1 MGDVHAIKPDPLGRQ
16 VMDRTLFEAFAHL
29 ESPVAVTHGVPGGT
43 PTLVTS
49 SRTFDDLVPAAVN
62 PISLLGDLGDL
73 APRPLALQP
82 GWTASGSPLPG
93 GGVLWQCR
101 QEAGDDGIEQAIA
114 RMLSGASADHLGII
128 YFGPDRRA
136 KSWSPG
142 MQAFFPDTDVF
153 PVPNGTIEE
162 QIETILEHDL
172 IPGAQGH
179 EDALRQN
186 LLMGFDTPQKPL
198 VDMTASGLWSIS
210 VTCILPNGG
219 RLHVMGDVS
228 DFKRRE
234 EQLKTYMSNV
244 DGILFCRRRQGS
256 DRVQIWGRRARR
268 LGGEIEGNV
277 QRIRPEDWFHA
288 FDPESRQPYI
298 DTMTRH
304 RQTLEPYT
312 IEFGATDT
320 STGEHFWIREE
331 GWTTEDRFGVIYH
344 DSVLIDI
351 TEQQQALANHEISEE
366 RFRAFAELASDWYF
380 EIDAEMRFT
389 YVSERYEEM
398 FEISRDT
405 IMGRNWFEVVGADN
419 PRLERQ
425 ATVAWARMRKLWE
438 ERKPI
443 ERIHTPVRMGDARRF
458 VEISS
463 APVFGPDGTF
473 SGYRGVGRDITDMV
487 EAREQ
492 AIEALRHAEEASRAK
507 SAFVANMSH
516 ELRTPLNAIIGFST
530 VMKGEILGPMQ
541 NERYLGYV
549 SDIAAS
555 GEHLLSLVNDVLDI
569 SRVEANKMEI
579 TPETIELDGELERLV
594 ELFRDQLAERDFHLM
609 PGGPGVVHADRRA
622 FRQMVMNLLSNA
634 IKFSRKGDMVSLEV
648 GRTVSGE
655 TFIAVEDAGR
665 GIRSEELAKVME
677 PFGRAGDVDVTPGTG
692 LGLPLTRQLA
702 ELHGGRLELA
712 STYGK
717 GTTVSIILP
726 DKPG

>member
-1 MGDVHAIKPDPLGRQ
+1 MGNARAANTDLSGPSM
-16 VMDRTLFEAFAHL
+16 MDQTLIEAFVRLDA
-29 ESPVAVTHGVPGGT
+29 PVAVTHGQSGEA
-43 PTLVTS
+43 PTVVATS
-49 SRTFDDLVPAAVN
+49 NAFDSLVPAAASA
-62 PISLLGDLGDL
+62 IELLGNLDDLG
-73 APRPLALQP
+73 PRALTAVS
-82 GWTASGSPLPG
+82 GWTVSGSPLPG
-93 GGVLWQCR
+93 GAVLWQCA
-101 QEAGDDGIEQAIA
+101 QDAGADDIERGISQ
-114 RMLSGASADHLGII
+114 MLSGASAENLGII

-142 MQAFFPDTDVF
+142 MQAFFPDPNVF

-162 QIETILEHDL
+162 QIETILEHGL

-179 EDALRQN
+179 EETLRRN
-186 LLMGFDTPQKPL
+186 LLKGYDTPQKPL

-256 DRVQIWGRRARR
+256 EWVQVWGRRARR
-268 LGGEIEGNV
+268 LGGDEGGNL
-277 QRIRPEDWFHA
+277 QRIRPEDWFHT
-288 FDPESRQPYI
+288 FDPEFRQPYI

-304 RQTLEPYT
+304 RKTLEPYT

-320 STGEHFWIREE
+320 LAGKHLWIREE

-351 TEQQQALANHEISEE
+351 TEQKEALARHEESEK

-380 EIDAEMRFT
+380 EIDAGMNFT

-398 FEISRDT
+398 FKVSRET
-405 IMGRNWFEVVGADN
+405 ILGHNWFEAVGAEN
-419 PRLERQ
+419 PRLEQQ
-425 ATVAWARMRKLWE
+425 ATVAWARMRQLWDD
-438 ERKPI
+438 RKPI
-443 ERIHTPVRMGDARRF
+443 ERIHTPVRMGTARRF
-458 VEISS
+458 VEISA
-463 APVFGPDGTF
+463 APVFEHDGTF
-473 SGYRGVGRDITDMV
+473 TGYRGVGRDITEMV

-507 SAFVANMSH
+507 SSFVANMSH

-541 NERYLGYV
+541 NERYLSYV

-569 SRVEANKMEI
+569 SRVEANKMDI
-579 TPETIELDGELERLV
+579 TPEPIELEGEIQRLV
-594 ELFRDQLAERDFHLM
+594 DLFRDRLAERDFRLL
-609 PGGPGVVHADRRA
+609 PGDPGILHADRRA

-634 IKFSRKGDMVSLEV
+634 IKFSDRGDMISLEV
-648 GRTVSGE
+648 GRTGSGE
-655 TFIAVEDAGR
+655 TFIALQDSGR
-665 GIRSEELAKVME
+665 GIREDELAKVLE

-692 LGLPLTRQLA
+692 LGLPLTQQLA
-702 ELHGGRLELA
+702 ELHGGRLELT
-712 STYGK
+712 STFGK
-717 GTTVSIILP
+717 GTTVSIIFP
-726 DKPG
+726 DNAG

>member
-1 MGDVHAIKPDPLGRQ
+1 MGDVHAIKPGLSGPSM
-16 VMDRTLFEAFAHL
+16 MDRTLIEAFVRLDA
-29 ESPVAVTHGVPGGT
+29 PVVVTHAPSGGT
-43 PTLVTS
+43 SKVVATS
-49 SRTFDDLVPAAVN
+49 KAFDDLVPAAAN
-62 PISLLGDLGDL
+62 AIELLGSLDDLG
-73 APRPLALQP
+73 PRPLAAVS
-82 GWTASGSPLPG
+82 GWSVSGSRLPG
-93 GGVLWQCR
+93 SAVLWQCR
-101 QEAGDDGIEQAIA
+101 KDAAVDDSEAAISQ
-114 RMLSGASADHLGII
+114 LLTGASAEHLGIM
-128 YFGPDRRA
+128 YFGPDRRV
-136 KSWSPG
+136 KSWSAG
-142 MQAFFPDTDVF
+142 MQAFFPDPEVF

-162 QIETILEHDL
+162 QIDMILEHGL

-179 EDALRQN
+179 EDTLRKN
-186 LLMGFDTPQKPL
+186 LLRGYDAPQKPL

-219 RLHVMGDVS
+219 RLHVMADVS

-256 DRVQIWGRRARR
+256 DRVQVWGRRARR
-268 LGGEIEGNV
+268 LGGEINGNV
-277 QRIRPEDWFHA
+277 QRIRPEDWFHT

-304 RQTLEPYT
+304 RKTLEPYT

-320 STGEHFWIREE
+320 LAGKHLWIREE

-351 TEQQQALANHEISEE
+351 TEQKEALARHEESED

-389 YVSERYEEM
+389 YVSERYEEK
-398 FEISRDT
+398 FGISRET
-405 IMGRNWFEVVGADN
+405 ILGRNWFEVVGAEN
-419 PRLERQ
+419 PRIEQQ
-425 ATVAWARMRKLWE
+425 AMIAWAQMRKHWE
-438 ERKPI
+438 DRKPI

-458 VEISS
+458 VEISA
-463 APVFGPDGTF
+463 APVFETDGTF
-473 SGYRGVGRDITDMV
+473 TGYRGVGRDITEMV

-507 SAFVANMSH
+507 SSFVANMSH

-541 NERYLGYV
+541 NERYLSYV

-569 SRVEANKMEI
+569 SRVEANKMDI
-579 TPETIELDGELERLV
+579 TPEPIELEGEIQRLV
-594 ELFRDQLAERDFHLM
+594 ELFRDRLAERDFRLI
-609 PGGPGVVHADRRA
+609 PGEPVLLRADRRA
-622 FRQMVMNLLSNA
+622 LRQMIMNLLSNA
-634 IKFSRKGDMVSLEV
+634 IKFSQTGDMISLEV
-648 GRTVSGE
+648 GRTGAGE
-655 TFIAVEDAGR
+655 TFIAVQDSGR
-665 GIRSEELAKVME
+665 GIREDELTKVME

-692 LGLPLTRQLA
+692 LGLPLTQQLA

-712 STYGK
+712 STFGK
-717 GTTVSIILP
+717 GTTVSIIFP
-726 DKPG
+726 DNGS

>member
-1 MGDVHAIKPDPLGRQ
+1 MGNARAANTDLSGPSM
-16 VMDRTLFEAFAHL
+16 MDQTLIEAFVRLDA
-29 ESPVAVTHGVPGGT
+29 PVAVTHGQSGEA
-43 PTLVTS
+43 PTVVATS
-49 SRTFDDLVPAAVN
+49 NAFDSLVPAAASA
-62 PISLLGDLGDL
+62 IELLGNLDDLG
-73 APRPLALQP
+73 PRALTAVS
-82 GWTASGSPLPG
+82 GWTVSGSPLPG
-93 GGVLWQCR
+93 GAVLWQCA
-101 QEAGDDGIEQAIA
+101 QDAGADDIERGISQ
-114 RMLSGASADHLGII
+114 MLSGASAENLGII

-142 MQAFFPDTDVF
+142 MQAFFPDPDVF

-162 QIETILEHDL
+162 QIETILEHGL

-179 EDALRQN
+179 EETLRQN
-186 LLMGFDTPQKPL
+186 LLKGYDTPQKPL

-256 DRVQIWGRRARR
+256 EWVQVWGRRARR
-268 LGGEIEGNV
+268 LGGDEGGNL
-277 QRIRPEDWFHA
+277 QRIRPEDWFHT
-288 FDPESRQPYI
+288 FDPEFRQPYI

-304 RQTLEPYT
+304 RKTLEPYT

-320 STGEHFWIREE
+320 LAGKHLWIREE

-351 TEQQQALANHEISEE
+351 TEQKEALARHEESEK

-380 EIDAEMRFT
+380 EIDAGMNFT

-398 FEISRDT
+398 FKVSRET
-405 IMGRNWFEVVGADN
+405 ILGHNWFEAVGAEN
-419 PRLERQ
+419 PRLEQQ
-425 ATVAWARMRKLWE
+425 ATIAWARMRQLWDD
-438 ERKPI
+438 RKPI
-443 ERIHTPVRMGDARRF
+443 ERMHTPVRMGTARRF
-458 VEISS
+458 VEISA
-463 APVFGPDGTF
+463 APVFEHDGTF
-473 SGYRGVGRDITDMV
+473 TGYRGVGRDITEMV

-507 SAFVANMSH
+507 SSFVANMSH

-541 NERYLGYV
+541 NERYLSYV

-569 SRVEANKMEI
+569 SRVEANKMDI
-579 TPETIELDGELERLV
+579 TPEPIELEGEIQRLV
-594 ELFRDQLAERDFHLM
+594 DLFRDRLAERDFRLL
-609 PGGPGVVHADRRA
+609 PGDPGILHADRRA

-634 IKFSRKGDMVSLEV
+634 IKFSDRGDMISLEV
-648 GRTVSGE
+648 GRTGSGE
-655 TFIAVEDAGR
+655 TFIAVQDSGR
-665 GIRSEELAKVME
+665 GIRENELAKVLE

-692 LGLPLTRQLA
+692 LGLPLTQQLA
-702 ELHGGRLELA
+702 ELHGGRLELT
-712 STYGK
+712 STFGK
-717 GTTVSIILP
+717 GTTVSIIFP
-726 DKPG
+726 DNGS

>member
-1 MGDVHAIKPDPLGRQ
+1 MGDVHMIKPDLLGPNT
-16 VMDRTLFEAFAHL
+16 MDQTLIEAFVRLDA
-29 ESPVAVTHGVPGGT
+29 PVAVTQGPSGAAPAV
-43 PTLVTS
+43 VATS
-49 SRTFDDLVPAAVN
+49 NSFDRLVPAAAGA
-62 PISLLGDLGDL
+62 IELLGDLDDL
-73 APRPLALQP
+73 GPRPLATVP
-82 GWTASGSPLPG
+82 GWTVSGSRLPG
-93 GGVLWQCR
+93 GAVLWQC
-101 QEAGDDGIEQAIA
+101 QKEPDADDMERVLSQ
-114 RMLSGASADHLGII
+114 MLSGASAEHLGLM

-136 KSWSPG
+136 KAWSPG
-142 MQAFFPDTDVF
+142 MQAFFPDPDVF

-179 EDALRQN
+179 EDELRQN
-186 LLMGFDTPQKPL
+186 LLKGYDAPQKPL
-198 VDMTASGLWSIS
+198 VDITASGLWSIS
-210 VTCILPNGG
+210 VTSILPNGG

-277 QRIRPEDWFHA
+277 QRIRPEDWFHT
-288 FDPESRQPYI
+288 FDPECRQPYI

-304 RQTLEPYT
+304 RKTLEPYT

-320 STGEHFWIREE
+320 STGNHFWIREE
-331 GWTTEDRFGVIYH
+331 GWTTEDRFGVTYH

-351 TEQQQALANHEISEE
+351 TEQKEALARHAESEG

-380 EIDAEMRFT
+380 EIDADMRFT

-398 FEISRDT
+398 FEISRET

-419 PRLERQ
+419 PRLEQQ
-425 ATVAWARMRKLWE
+425 AIIAWKRMRKLWD

-443 ERIHTPVRMGDARRF
+443 ERIHTPVRMGSARRF

-463 APVFGPDGTF
+463 APVFESDGSF
-473 SGYRGVGRDITDMV
+473 SGYRGVGRDITEMV

-492 AIEALRHAEEASRAK
+492 AIEALRHAEDASRAK
-507 SAFVANMSH
+507 SSFVANMSH

-541 NERYLGYV
+541 NDRYLSYV

-579 TPETIELDGELERLV
+579 TPERIELEGEIERLV
-594 ELFRDQLAERDFHLM
+594 ELFRDRLAERDFRLM
-609 PGGPGVVHADRRA
+609 PGKPGTIQADRRA
-622 FRQMVMNLLSNA
+622 LRQMVMNLLSNA
-634 IKFSRKGDMVSLEV
+634 IKFSEKDDMISLEV
-648 GRTVSGE
+648 GRTGSGE
-655 TFIAVEDAGR
+655 TFIAVQDSGR
-665 GIRSEELAKVME
+665 GIREDELAKVME

-692 LGLPLTRQLA
+692 LGLPLTKQLA

-712 STYGK
+712 STFGK

-726 DKPG
+726 DNAG